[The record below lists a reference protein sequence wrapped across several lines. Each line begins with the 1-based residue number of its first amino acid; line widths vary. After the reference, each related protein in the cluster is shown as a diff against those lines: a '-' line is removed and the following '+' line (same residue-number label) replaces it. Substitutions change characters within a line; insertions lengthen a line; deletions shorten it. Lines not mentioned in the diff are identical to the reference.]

1 MPRALAKSTLPQ
13 LTLTTPLDVD
23 LMGAKRISGS
33 VNIATSICA
42 NGMAARVAQ
51 AQLSLQVTRPWSTLT
66 CRIRTPL
73 ICGASPM
80 QCGGVSV
87 RLSKAL
93 DNHLRIL
100 SGGSILH
107 HFDVFS

>member
-1 MPRALAKSTLPQ
+1 
-13 LTLTTPLDVD
+13 
-23 LMGAKRISGS
+23 
-33 VNIATSICA
+33 
-42 NGMAARVAQ
+42 
-51 AQLSLQVTRPWSTLT
+51 
-66 CRIRTPL
+66 
-73 ICGASPM
+73 M